1 MTHQI
6 KKTSWIWRGK
16 KNKGTGLL
24 CCFGVAQHRVEAI
37 DSGGVSL
44 GGQLLILERPW
55 GVKPGHYR
63 LGVPG
68 I

>member
-1 MTHQI
+1 MNLE
-6 KKTSWIWRGK
+6 GK

-24 CCFGVAQHRVEAI
+24 CCFGVAQHRVVAV
-37 DSGGVSL
+37 DLGGVSL
-44 GGQLLILERPW
+44 TGQLLILERPW

-68 I
+68 IQGDGA